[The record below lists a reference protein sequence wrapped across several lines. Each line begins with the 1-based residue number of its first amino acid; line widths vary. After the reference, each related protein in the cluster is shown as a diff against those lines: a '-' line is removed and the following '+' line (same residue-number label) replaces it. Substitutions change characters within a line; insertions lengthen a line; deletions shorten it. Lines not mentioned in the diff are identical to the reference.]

1 MKRHFLYWFRFI
13 VLISHKLWDHSKS
26 TYTVFFWG
34 YPSPERTYFLCHSSP
49 PDKLLKFSTSKT
61 HSRSVL
67 RWHFLCLIIAAA
79 LGQYLLQSLH
89 MSLVSFPCISRMSW
103 KELRARSWIL
113 QFKIYCFTTFIYNN
127 SQNMRL
133 TLVFMWNSA
142 QREKLISIF
151 QEFSS
156 SINKTIILARG
167 LGTRLSFYEV

>member
-1 MKRHFLYWFRFI
+1 MSFLLHCFDLLMILHQVPIHVLMHYPRFP
-13 VLISHKLWDHSKS
+13 
-26 TYTVFFWG
+26 F
-34 YPSPERTYFLCHSSP
+34 P
-49 PDKLLKFSTSKT
+49 T

-113 QFKIYCFTTFIYNN
+113 QFKISCFTTFIYNN